1 MKQVWQVFWQFFSLG
16 WISFGGPAAHIG
28 YFDKTFVQKLKWI
41 DRDSYA
47 RLISLSQFLPGPG
60 SSQIGFAIGLRRAG
74 IMGGFAAFIAFTFPS
89 VLLLYVLA
97 TTNAAQDAAWLV
109 NVTHGLKLLAV
120 VVVADATLNMYNS
133 FCKENRAIAICVIT
147 AAVLLIVPSLL
158 TQMLVLIT
166 AASVGMISNKP
177 TAKLNHTINATSIPV
192 IDGNRSIRYFPLVI
206 FALLFAGLPLLI
218 GALGLTGLPAWAN
231 VFSDFYQSGSLVFG
245 GGHVVLPM
253 LQQTLGDAI
262 DTDRFLLGYAAAQA
276 VPGPMFSLAAF
287 LGADL
292 LSNAPLTG
300 ALIATLAIF
309 LPGFLLLLGFHDAWE
324 ALAAKPKV
332 AGAVWGINA
341 AVVGLLMSALY
352 QPVFTSAIASPLDM
366 AAVMVGFYA
375 LRRLQLPIMAVVAGF
390 IVFGYFT
397 DALGQV
403 VAIISA

>member
-28 YFDKTFVQKLKWI
+28 YFEKTFVQKLKWI
-41 DRDSYA
+41 DSEGYA

-74 IMGGFAAFIAFTFPS
+74 IMGAFAAFVAFTLPS
-89 VLLLYVLA
+89 VLLLYILA
-97 TTNAAQDAAWLV
+97 TTNATQDAAWLV

-133 FCKENRAIAICVIT
+133 FCKNNRAIAICVVT
-147 AAVLLIVPSLL
+147 ATALLIMPSLM
-158 TQMLVLIT
+158 TQALVLII
-166 AASVGMISNKP
+166 AAVVGVVSYKPAAGSNQNLTP
-177 TAKLNHTINATSIPV
+177 AAT
-192 IDGNRSIRYFPLVI
+192 DKQGIRYLPLVI
-206 FALLFAGLPLLI
+206 FALLFSVLPLLTNMP
-218 GALGLTGLPAWAN
+218 GWVGL
-231 VFSDFYQSGSLVFG
+231 FSDFYQSGSLVFG

-292 LSNAPLTG
+292 FSQSPLTG
-300 ALIATLAIF
+300 SLIATAAIF
-309 LPGFLLLLGFHDAWE
+309 LPGFLLVLGFHGAWE
-324 ALAAKPKV
+324 SLAARPKV

-341 AVVGLLMSALY
+341 AVVGLLLSALY
-352 QPVFTSAIASPLDM
+352 QPVFTSAIVEPMDM
-366 AAVMVGFYA
+366 ASVIIGFYM
-375 LRRLQLPIMAVVAGF
+375 LRRLKLPIMLVVVSF
-390 IVFGYFT
+390 IAFGY
-397 DALGQV
+397 LNGL
-403 VAIISA
+403 